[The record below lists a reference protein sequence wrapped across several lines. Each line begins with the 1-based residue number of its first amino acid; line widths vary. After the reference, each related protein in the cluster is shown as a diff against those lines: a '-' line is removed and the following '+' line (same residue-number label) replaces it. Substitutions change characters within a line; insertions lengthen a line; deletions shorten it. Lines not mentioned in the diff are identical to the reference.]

1 MRLLQ
6 RRRRGCVSRKSCVH
20 RWKKN
25 GVRKKRKSGDSKKK
39 RSSKNARLSASATSF
54 SLAMQ
59 QRRERHHPLHLVSVL
74 RTMKGALETS
84 SPARIILWQSGLQLE
99 SSGGRNLHKQHES
112 SPIQKVARKRMKDKL
127 RPSSQSSHR
136 VEGARV
142 ATARRH
148 NNHLHSYLFKSP
160 KMFRNR
166 IR

>member
-1 MRLLQ
+1 M
-6 RRRRGCVSRKSCVH
+6 H

-74 RTMKGALETS
+74 RTMKGVLETS
-84 SPARIILWQSGLQLE
+84 SRARIIQWQSGLQLE
-99 SSGGRNLHKQHES
+99 SSGARNLHQQHES

-127 RPSSQSSHR
+127 RPNSQSSHR
-136 VEGARV
+136 VEDERTSL

-148 NNHLHSYLFKSP
+148 NNHLHRYLFRFP
-160 KMFRNR
+160 KMFLNR